1 MKTPRKV
8 RMFHITYAPVGGGQ
22 VETLCAE
29 FYELNGLR
37 VDLAELG
44 LAVYDCVEII

>member
-1 MKTPRKV
+1 MKTAYKV
-8 RMFHITYAPVGGGQ
+8 RMFHITYAPISGGQ

-37 VDLAELG
+37 IDLANAG
-44 LAVYDCVEII
+44 FAVYDCVEII